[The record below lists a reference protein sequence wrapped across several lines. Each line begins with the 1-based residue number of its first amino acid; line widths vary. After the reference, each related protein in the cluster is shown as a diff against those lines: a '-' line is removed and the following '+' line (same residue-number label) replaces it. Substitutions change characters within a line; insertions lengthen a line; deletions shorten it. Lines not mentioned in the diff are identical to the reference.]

1 MTSRV
6 VLALGVGQLVN
17 WGVLYY
23 AFGVLLVPVERDL
36 GVPRV
41 AVAGAFSLA
50 LLMSAVAAPLVGRW
64 SDRGLGPLLIRG
76 GGFLAAGLLATWAL
90 VPGLASLYLIWTG
103 LGLCMAATLYEP
115 AFAVIGRALHDVH
128 DRLRAL
134 AAVTV
139 LGGLASTAFL
149 PLTAV
154 LTEAWGWRVAVAVLA
169 GVVCLSTAL
178 TSLAVVSPVAP
189 ARCAARHRGVSE
201 PVNHSLHEDSSQAL
215 QDSRGGNTSGLGA
228 VIAVFSMT
236 SLASAAFTTT
246 LVPAFVDRD
255 FQPTTAAMLGGALGV
270 MQLPG
275 RVLVMNGAL
284 ATSPVSLL
292 MASLLLQAAGLTV
305 LAVAR
310 SAPWATAGVGLFA
323 AGAGLTTIVRPHFV
337 QSVFGMSQAGRL
349 NGTVARAQ
357 QLARAAAPV
366 LTVGLATLVGYGTV
380 FAMLAALFAVLAL
393 TSRTVLSDL

>member
-64 SDRGLGPLLIRG
+64 SDRGLGPWLIRG

-189 ARCAARHRGVSE
+189 ARCATGGLSE
-201 PVNHSLHEDSSQAL
+201 PVNHSLHGDSL
-215 QDSRGGNTSGLGA
+215 QPLGDSRGGGTPGLGA

-292 MASLLLQAAGLTV
+292 IASLLLQAAGLTV